1 MAMNKTEATASCGPC
16 HDTEKT
22 AWDEAKVRIHK
33 KMPHH
38 SYMLWVEPL
47 AYLGGG
53 DGEAILS
60 CPSSFFKNWV
70 ARHYLGLIEGELAGV
85 QGAPCRVSLRVHDLS
100 NNDGDA
106 RPEYD
111 QLVLPHV
118 ADPECKPS
126 QLHKDFTFDEFV
138 VGLSNDFAY
147 NAARSLAH
155 AESIAP
161 NPLFLLSNIGL
172 GKSHLSQAV
181 GNHILAKNPAIR
193 VCYITAEEFTNAM
206 IRALRN
212 DKIEEFKE
220 RFRRQCDVLLLEDVQ
235 FLSGKVK
242 TQAELAFTLDALLE
256 AKKKLIFT
264 GTYRPCDIPK
274 MDEKLTSRLSAG
286 VISSIESPDYNTR
299 VRILKKKAA
308 RKQIEISEDVIHYLA
323 SELTRDVRQLES
335 GLIGVAAKAS
345 LLNLPID
352 TQLARGVVDNIV
364 RRSQG
369 ITIERIQKLVC
380 KYYKL
385 SMEDFLSR
393 SRKRSIAQPRQ
404 IAMYLARRHT
414 GHSLQ
419 AIGRHFNRYH
429 ATTLHAIG
437 AVERL
442 IRAKGPVQKQVEFL
456 SRKLESGNF

>member
-1 MAMNKTEATASCGPC
+1 VEA
-16 HDTEKT
+16 
-22 AWDEAKVRIHK
+22 AWDRAKTRIHD

-38 SYMLWVEPL
+38 SYMLWVDPL
-47 AYLGGG
+47 VCVARRDEEVILG
-53 DGEAILS
+53 
-60 CPSSFFKNWV
+60 CPTSFFKNWV
-70 ARHYLGLIEGELAGV
+70 SRHYLSLIEEELEGV
-85 QGAPCRVSLRVHDLS
+85 WGRRCRVILDIHDALDS
-100 NNDGDA
+100 KGCHG
-106 RPEYD
+106 PEYD
-111 QLVLPHV
+111 QLVFPHV
-118 ADPECKPS
+118 TDRQYKPS
-126 QLHKDFTFDEFV
+126 SFHKDFTFDEFV
-138 VGLSNDFAY
+138 VGIGNDFAY
-147 NAARSLAH
+147 NAARSLAC
-155 AESIAP
+155 AETITH
-161 NPLFLLSNIGL
+161 NPLFLLSDIGL

-181 GNHILAKNPAIR
+181 GNHVLEKNPTLR

-206 IRALRN
+206 VRALRN

-220 RFRRQCDVLLLEDVQ
+220 RYRRQCDVLLLEDVQ

-242 TQAELAFTLDALLE
+242 TQGELACTLDALLE

-264 GTYRPCDIPK
+264 GTYLPGDIPK

-286 VISSIESPDYNTR
+286 VISSIESPDYDTR
-299 VRILKKKAA
+299 VRILKKKAS
-308 RKQIEISEDVIHYLA
+308 RKEIDISEDVIHYLA

-335 GLIGVAAKAS
+335 GFIGVAAKAS

-352 TQLARGVVDNIV
+352 AKLARSVVKNIV
-364 RRSQG
+364 RRSQE
-369 ITIERIQKLVC
+369 ITIERIQKFVC

-385 SMEDFLSR
+385 NMEDFLSR

-414 GHSLQ
+414 GQSLQ
-419 AIGRHFNRYH
+419 AIGRSFNRYH

-456 SRKLESGNF
+456 SQKLESGNI